1 VKNDVCLSP
10 GVALSENRFMPPA
23 GDFLSL
29 LKESTPSETKK
40 KKLLGKLPPEA
51 KQKRLS
57 ENFPSKAKQPN
68 QLNRFMARSGP
79 CEINTSAA
87 SPARSSASIS
97 TF

>member
-1 VKNDVCLSP
+1 MHIGKEVQKPLVSTGVLWVLSFAIERKYP
-10 GVALSENRFMPPA
+10 V
-23 GDFLSL
+23 GDK
-29 LKESTPSETKK
+29 KE
-40 KKLLGKLPPEA
+40 KLLGKLPPEA

-57 ENFPSKAKQPN
+57 ENFPSKVKKMN